1 MSQSRQLAAIM
12 FTDIVGYTALMGND
26 EKKAFELLNKNRR
39 LQKPIIEKFNGRWI
53 KELGDGVM
61 ASFNTVSDAVNAAIK
76 IQQACNDAKD
86 FQLRIG
92 IHLGEVVFE
101 NDDVFG
107 DGVNIAS
114 RIQALATPGG
124 IWVSESVH
132 NNVSNKIDIETEYVK
147 TEQLKNV
154 KEPVRIYQVK
164 VEGVESPQPVISIA
178 RKSESTE
185 SKPRKY
191 KKPLLF
197 FIGAVLILVSLYFVY
212 DSFQKTT
219 KENITSKVEQQI
231 DKSIAVLP
239 FADMSAG
246 KDQEYFSDGLSE
258 ELLNLLAKIP
268 ELKVIGRTSSF
279 SFKGKNEDLR
289 TIAQKLGVNHLLE
302 GSVRKDGNK
311 IRVTAQ
317 LIKATD
323 GSHLWSETYDRDLK
337 DIFKLQDEIAVA
349 VVKQLKIKLFE
360 IPSTYISGTGN
371 VEAYNLILQGNYFYD
386 KLDKEN
392 VAKAVDFY
400 KQALAID
407 STNAR
412 AWEKLANAVSRQA
425 WQNYVDRDLGREQ
438 ARQAAMK
445 AIALDKNFAEGYV
458 ELGDNYLY
466 NEFNWKVAEENYL
479 KALKLQ
485 PDNPDILYSLGG
497 GLYFAIGRWD
507 DAIKNMKRCIELDP
521 LKPLSYLNL
530 GNILSY
536 AGRPDEAIAYL
547 KKALELNPQFQ
558 RAHLYLGR
566 NYLLSGKTEM
576 AFKEMQ
582 EENLEVFRIFGMA
595 LVYHAA
601 GKTKEA
607 DEALKNFIDMF
618 QNEWTYLLAELY
630 AYRGEKDQAFIWL
643 DKAYQKK
650 DGWLVFLK
658 GDPLLKN
665 LEGDPR
671 HIAFLKK
678 MNLPA
683 D

>member
-1 MSQSRQLAAIM
+1 MPQSRQLAAIM

-26 EKKAFELLNKNRR
+26 EHKAFTILTKNRD
-39 LQKPIIEKFNGRWI
+39 LQKPIIGQYNGRWI

-76 IQQACNDAKD
+76 IQRTTNAAKD

-107 DGVNIAS
+107 DGVNIAA

-124 IWVSESVH
+124 IWISESVH
-132 NNVSNKIDIETEYVK
+132 NNVSNKNDIDTEFVK
-147 TEQLKNV
+147 VEQLKNV

-164 VEGVESPQPVISIA
+164 MEGVVTITPVFPSIEN
-178 RKSESTE
+178 KNF
-185 SKPRKY
+185 KY
-191 KKPLLF
+191 KKPLLLS
-197 FIGAVLILVSLYFVY
+197 IGLVLILAAAYFVY
-212 DSFQKTT
+212 TNFQKKS
-219 KENITSKVEQQI
+219 KENIPSKVEAVI
-231 DKSIAVLP
+231 DRSIAVLP
-239 FADMSAG
+239 FVDMSAG

-289 TIAQKLGVNHLLE
+289 SIAEKLGVAHLLE

-323 GSHLWSETYDRDLK
+323 GSHMWSETYDRDLK
-337 DIFKLQDEIAVA
+337 GIFKLQDEIAQA
-349 VVKQLKIKLFE
+349 VVQELKLKLLDTS
-360 IPSTYISGTGN
+360 STPGN
-371 VEAYNLILQGNYFYD
+371 IEAYNLILQGNYYYD
-386 KLDKEN
+386 KLDKDN

-407 STNAR
+407 STDAM
-412 AWEKLANAVSRQA
+412 AWGKLANTLSRQA
-425 WQNYVDRDLGREQ
+425 WQNYIDRNTGREQ
-438 ARQAAMK
+438 AKLAAMK
-445 AIALDKNFAEGYV
+445 AIALNNNLAIGYL
-458 ELGDNYLY
+458 ELGDLKLY
-466 NEFNWKVAEENYL
+466 QDFEWKGAEENYQ
-479 KALKLQ
+479 KALSLE
-485 PDNPDILYSLGG
+485 PVNTDILYSLGG
-497 GLYFAIGRWD
+497 GLYFATGRWKE
-507 DAIKNMKRCIELDP
+507 AIRDMKKCIELDP
-521 LKPLSYLNL
+521 LKPLYHLNL
-530 GNILSY
+530 GNILTH
-536 AGRPDEAIAYL
+536 AGRPDEAIAYF
-547 KKALELNPQFQ
+547 KKTLEINSQFQ

-576 AFKEMQ
+576 ALKEMQ
-582 EENLEVFRIFGMA
+582 QENMEVFRVFGVA
-595 LVYHAA
+595 LAYHAL
-601 GKTKEA
+601 GLRKEA
-607 DEALKNFIDMF
+607 EEALKNFTDKF
-618 QNEWTYLLAELY
+618 KNEWNYLLAELY
-630 AYRGEKDQAFIWL
+630 AYRGEKDNAFMWL
-643 DKAYQKK
+643 ENAYNKK

-665 LEGDPR
+665 LKSDSR
-671 HIAFLKK
+671 YNAFMKK
-678 MNLPA
+678 MNLPP